1 MRMRSPRLHL
11 LVLMTCVAMAG
22 CAKARASAPPVM
34 PQLMPPPPPP
44 RMIERFPDELVPTI
58 EPSPVENALA
68 APPAKPPARPPTKPE
83 PPTKPDPDPDPV
95 PVEPERPATAPP
107 ALTLKPVPGVSAQ
120 TEASIRTL
128 LETAQRNLQRVKFAA
143 LNADGQAQFL
153 TARRFKEQA
162 EDALKVGNL
171 LFASKLADKAA
182 TMAAV
187 LVR

>member
-11 LVLMTCVAMAG
+11 LVLMTCLAMAG
-22 CAKARASAPPVM
+22 CARARASVPLVM
-34 PQLMPPPPPP
+34 PELVPPPPPP
-44 RMIERFPDELVPTI
+44 RMIERIPDELPTI
-58 EPSPVENALA
+58 GPSPVENALA
-68 APPAKPPARPPTKPE
+68 APPAKPPARPPSKPE
-83 PPTKPDPDPDPV
+83 PPTKPDPDPDPI
-95 PVEPERPATAPP
+95 PVEPERPPANPP

-120 TEASIRTL
+120 TEASIRAL
-128 LETAQRNLQRVKFAA
+128 LETAQRSLQRVNQAA

-162 EDALKVGNL
+162 EEALKGGNFPL
-171 LFASKLADKAA
+171 ASKLADKAA